1 MKFPLAQLHTMR
13 RSKPIV
19 KVSGVEGELQW
30 DYCDLEGLP
39 GEIVPGT
46 KTMTHMGVIPKG
58 QWDNLPE
65 TFIAMDG
72 KEYKMD
78 DIHTVR
84 PSKYNTYKHQDVRD
98 ENTLWGIDD
107 GGEG

>member
-1 MKFPLAQLHTMR
+1 MRFPLEQLSNMKYN
-13 RSKPIV
+13 KPLVQVDDTDKWI
-19 KVSGVEGELQW
+19 QW

-65 TFIAMDG
+65 TFTAMDG

-84 PSKYNTYKHQDVRD
+84 PSKYNTYKHKDVRD
-98 ENTLWGIDD
+98 ENSIWGIDD